1 MGRTDKQKAKVNRPG
16 GQTNC
21 KPNLSTSSI
30 RLRTLRRARM
40 VALGRRK
47 PKQLPNL
54 RSQAGRSGM
63 DRYKSQGGVGLL
75 DLRCGAVCIVEDLG
89 LIYDTIYA
97 SIVYRP
103 WSCGSLNL

>member
-1 MGRTDKQKAKVNRPG
+1 MGRTEKQKAKVNRPG

-47 PKQLPNL
+47 SKQLPNL
-54 RSQAGRSGM
+54 RLQAGRSGM

-89 LIYDTIYA
+89 LIYDTICA
-97 SIVYRP
+97 SIVYTP
-103 WSCGSLNL
+103 